1 MIQRLLAR
9 PSARV
14 TDYSR
19 LNLIF
24 YGTSPIETNLLR
36 EATEVF
42 GCGFAQGYGASETGG
57 GVVALTPDDH
67 RADGGRLLPAAGT
80 AMPGVE
86 IGIVDEQNH
95 PLGTDAVGEIVVR
108 SDCVMQR
115 SEEHTSELQSLMR
128 ISYAVF
134 CLKK

>member
-1 MIQRLLAR
+1 MIQRLLAS

-24 YGTSPIETNLLR
+24 YGTSPIETDLLR

-57 GVVALTPDDH
+57 GAVALTPDDH
-67 RADGGRLLPAAGT
+67 RAVGARLLPAAGT
-80 AMPGVE
+80 AMPGV
-86 IGIVDEQNH
+86 QK
-95 PLGTDAVGEIVVR
+95 LGRASYRERVR
-108 SDCVMQR
+108 
-115 SEEHTSELQSLMR
+115 QS
-128 ISYAVF
+128 A
-134 CLKK
+134 

>member
-1 MIQRLLAR
+1 ML
-9 PSARV
+9 
-14 TDYSR
+14 
-19 LNLIF
+19 
-24 YGTSPIETNLLR
+24 G
-36 EATEVF
+36 EATEVC
-42 GCGFAQGYGASETGG
+42 GGGFAQGYGASETGG

-108 SDCVMQR
+108 SDCVMR

-128 ISYAVF
+128 SSYAVF
-134 CLKK
+134 CLTKKNK